1 MEKKKVQANTE
12 DVIKALSSYLEKLNF
27 EDGLLRTGN
36 KRLTLPIDRL
46 KSIGLW
52 DSKKMVLEYVN
63 IQKKQSK
70 QPAAIRHWIEALVLH
85 IIKQVEEKAKKKD
98 YEKPKAT
105 VRAKA
110 KKTAKA
116 TVKQS

>member
-12 DVIKALSSYLEKLNF
+12 DVIKALSSYLDHLNM
-27 EDGLLRTGN
+27 EDSALRADQ
-36 KRLTLPIDRL
+36 KRLNLPIDRF
-46 KSIGLW
+46 KSLGLW

-70 QPAAIRHWIEALVLH
+70 QPAAIRNWIQALVLH

-98 YEKPKAT
+98 YEKQKAT
-105 VRAKA
+105 VMAKA

>member
-12 DVIKALSSYLEKLNF
+12 DVIMALASYLENLNLQ
-27 EDGLLRTGN
+27 DSALRADN

-52 DSKKMVLEYVN
+52 DAKKMVLEYVN

-70 QPAAIRHWIEALVLH
+70 QPAAIRNWIQALVLH

-105 VRAKA
+105 VMAKA